1 MDDRLNDIIKY
12 RKGELSPKE
21 MHALERQTLNDPFLS
36 EALEGTENISAE
48 DLMSDVSQINRKI
61 LKKKK
66 ATLFTPL
73 RIAAGIALVIG
84 SVILFYQ
91 LTPKKESL
99 ALKTENNNSL
109 TPTSKPIDSLELQN
123 QSQPKQTGVADESK
137 KEINKPSPEKS
148 KKSDEGYIAVTP
160 KVKNEIQQID
170 AKTNTESKVE
180 NKELKENL
188 QEVASA
194 PVNPLEIQTQ
204 DLKAEKMPTAKMN
217 RAVSKSEQLSGAG
230 LAKRQSFTIKS
241 ISGKVVSADDG
252 TALPGVNVVVD
263 GTSQGTVTDANGS
276 FNIQVSDDQQ
286 KLVFSF
292 VGMQTKEVELKG
304 KDKLDIEMNA
314 DASQLSEVVVVGYG
328 ISNQDRSE
336 PIILLAYPEGG
347 AKAYDKYLETSVH
360 YPEEA
365 LKNNVKGKV
374 KVEFV
379 LHADGSFDQFKVLR
393 RIGFGCEEEL
403 IRLIKEG
410 PRWFPTTENG
420 NPVESHVRVGLKFD
434 PTKNGR

>member
-1 MDDRLNDIIKY
+1 
-12 RKGELSPKE
+12 
-21 MHALERQTLNDPFLS
+21 
-36 EALEGTENISAE
+36 
-48 DLMSDVSQINRKI
+48 
-61 LKKKK
+61 
-66 ATLFTPL
+66 
-73 RIAAGIALVIG
+73 
-84 SVILFYQ
+84 
-91 LTPKKESL
+91 

-336 PIILLAYPEGG
+336 PIILLAYPVGG